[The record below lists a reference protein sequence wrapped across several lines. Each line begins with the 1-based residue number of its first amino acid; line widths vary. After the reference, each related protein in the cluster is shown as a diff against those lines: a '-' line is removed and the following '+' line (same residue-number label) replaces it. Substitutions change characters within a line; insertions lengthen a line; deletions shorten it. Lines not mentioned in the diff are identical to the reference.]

1 MNLVE
6 LRLTARSAPILSGT
20 IVISSTK
27 VIRQFECVCWQSCNS
42 RRLRWS
48 CQPHGR
54 RVHERSG
61 ADDGFPS
68 RIHDST
74 PSWNRPCSIWFM
86 PSNKLLDVEFG
97 LLSPLHLLNGHRTTM
112 GERLL
117 RITNRRDNVDAAF
130 IIAYNIIAPAS
141 YTSRGARL
149 RVFSFLDFDS
159 VVESDAIVQ
168 ERLVET
174 CLFIYML
181 GQIFG

>member
-1 MNLVE
+1 
-6 LRLTARSAPILSGT
+6 
-20 IVISSTK
+20 
-27 VIRQFECVCWQSCNS
+27 
-42 RRLRWS
+42 
-48 CQPHGR
+48 
-54 RVHERSG
+54 
-61 ADDGFPS
+61 
-68 RIHDST
+68 
-74 PSWNRPCSIWFM
+74 M

-97 LLSPLHLLNGHRTTM
+97 LLSPLHLLNGHHTTM

-181 GQIFG
+181 GQNFG